1 MRLGWIALVLVLA
14 GCANPSRFGAQAPE
28 GVAEPVME
36 AAVVASAPMR
46 AAGPLVRPRARPAWV
61 EQCRA
66 GDDGIGGTG
75 CPVD

>member
-14 GCANPSRFGAQAPE
+14 GCASPSRFGTLAPE
-28 GVAEPVME
+28 GLAEPVME
-36 AAVVASAPMR
+36 AAVASAPMR
-46 AAGPLVRPRARPAWV
+46 TAGPPVRPRARPAWV
-61 EQCRA
+61 EHCRA